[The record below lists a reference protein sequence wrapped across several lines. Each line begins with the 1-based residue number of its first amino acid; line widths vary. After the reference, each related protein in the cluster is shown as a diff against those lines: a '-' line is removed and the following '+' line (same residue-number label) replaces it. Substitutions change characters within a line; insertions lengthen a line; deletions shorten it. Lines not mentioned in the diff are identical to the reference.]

1 MIFGEPLLR
10 HDVVG
15 STQDIA
21 HDLALGGA
29 VAGTVVTANFQT
41 HGRGRRGHTW
51 YAPPGANVCLTA
63 VAPPVPGPD
72 AWQVALVAGL
82 AVAEG
87 VAETAG
93 VRTHVRFPN
102 DVLVGGAKVAG
113 VLVETVP
120 ERDGRVVPLIG
131 LGVNVNIAEF
141 PPEVRAIATS
151 LERVSGVRR
160 DVVSVE
166 QAVLRR
172 LGLCWD
178 EWIYGGLAATLERWK
193 PLHDPAARRTFVLDD
208 TPVSCRVLDLATD
221 GTLSVETP
229 QNVLHRLPAAAIV
242 LGEE

>member
-1 MIFGEPLLR
+1 MIFGEPILR

-15 STQDIA
+15 STQDVA
-21 HDLALGGA
+21 RDLALNSA
-29 VAGTVVTANFQT
+29 AAGTVVTANFQT
-41 HGRGRRGHTW
+41 HGRGRRGRAW
-51 YAPPGANVCLTA
+51 YAPAGANVCLTA
-63 VAPPVPGPD
+63 IAPPVPGAD

-87 VAETAG
+87 IAATAG

-102 DVLVGGAKVAG
+102 DVLVGGSKIAG
-113 VLVETVP
+113 VLVETVAG
-120 ERDGRVVPLIG
+120 RDGCVIPLIG

-151 LERVSGVRR
+151 LERVSGVHH

-178 EWIYGGLAATLERWK
+178 EWTYGGLAATLERWK
-193 PLHDPAARRTFVLDD
+193 PLHDPEARRLFVLDAV
-208 TPVSCRVLDLATD
+208 PVPCRVRDLAPD
-221 GTLSVETP
+221 GTLTIETP
-229 QNVLHRLPAAAIV
+229 QSVLHRLPAAAIV
-242 LGEE
+242 FGEE